1 MARFYTNE
9 NFPLQVVRRL
19 RALSHDVL
27 TSLEAGQANRRIPDE
42 EVLAFATSQG
52 RVLLTQNRR
61 DFRRLHN
68 ARIIAHAGIVLCTA
82 DADFEGQAHRIDEA
96 VSPDP
101 VDLKNVVLRVN
112 RPAP

>member
-52 RVLLTQNRR
+52 RVLLTQNRFAQR
-61 DFRRLHN
+61 MRTLRG
-68 ARIIAHAGIVLCTA
+68 RPIVSMKPYPL
-82 DADFEGQAHRIDEA
+82 I
-96 VSPDP
+96 PWI
-101 VDLKNVVLRVN
+101 
-112 RPAP
+112 